1 LALASGAAFVPGI
14 PMFPAN
20 PLSSL
25 TRYLINRLAPT
36 SCKSIVNS
44 TLRHLSVYL
53 NAGSYLNYPLAKTTK
68 EVAMTQRREPSTE
81 EISKQAYNLYIQR
94 GGEHGKDIEDWIR
107 AEEELSAELIVAP
120 AKTRAAR
127 AGQTN

>member
-1 LALASGAAFVPGI
+1 
-14 PMFPAN
+14 
-20 PLSSL
+20 
-25 TRYLINRLAPT
+25 
-36 SCKSIVNS
+36 VNS
-44 TLRHLSVYL
+44 TLRDPFSLPERRKLSEL
-53 NAGSYLNYPLAKTTK
+53 PLGKTTK

-81 EISKQAYNLYIQR
+81 EISKQAYNLCIQR